1 MSETI
6 LRALMRLFA
15 IIADVDNDSESG
27 ISEKGREVVASY
39 LKQQLSQELVEQ
51 YLSLFLQYVEEQQG
65 KKGKKRLSA
74 NSVKVLAICSKIND
88 ELRQEQKILVLLKL
102 LEFINYNNSAN
113 EYELEFVKTVAE
125 TFNIP
130 TYEYENCKALIL
142 DKPQNIPYKQHL
154 LIISDEQ
161 ENFIP
166 EAKHIYNEHLKGQ
179 LVILHIESTN
189 MYAFGI

>member
-154 LIISDEQ
+154 LIIPM
-161 ENFIP
+161 NKKILYPKPNTFI
-166 EAKHIYNEHLKGQ
+166 
-179 LVILHIESTN
+179 TN
-189 MYAFGI
+189 T